1 MVDSHKIK
9 NKIKRG
15 QIVEAAKKAKGK
27 NKLEKRL
34 KNKKEET
41 EEEAEERRSK
51 NVPNT
56 LDNTREFDAT
66 IPQAQPV
73 TQNNDQSQEE
83 QPDNGGTS
91 DALGTDDP
99 ELASDIAN
107 DAFATYFTP
116 QLVNPDD
123 PNSPIKLPKIL
134 ITTSVGAGKNSIEFC
149 MDLTSVLPNSEYVKR
164 RGGKGYEIAT
174 IAGWAKKRDYTD
186 MMVINEDHKTPN
198 AITLMHL
205 PYGPT
210 AYFKLSSV
218 KLSKA
223 ITGHARPTPHHP
235 ELVLNNFATRLGHT
249 VGRMFQALFPPVPE
263 FEGRQVATFH
273 VQRDF
278 IFFRRHRYAFKST
291 EKTALQEIGPR
302 FTLKLRWMKRGLPS
316 IKYEVDNRPTEA
328 RLANAADNDNGND
341 GFEFQW
347 KPELETSRRKFF
359 L

>member
-1 MVDSHKIK
+1 M
-9 NKIKRG
+9 KRG
-15 QIVEAAKKAKGK
+15 QIVDAAKKTKSK
-27 NKLEKRL
+27 QKLERRL
-34 KNKKEET
+34 KSRKEET
-41 EEEAEERRSK
+41 EEDAEERRAR

-56 LDNTREFDAT
+56 LDNTREYDMSMGVGGGGGGE
-66 IPQAQPV
+66 QPE
-73 TQNNDQSQEE
+73 QPE
-83 QPDNGGTS
+83 QPDDNDNDKENNS
-91 DALGTDDP
+91 ENNKDMHMGTDDP
-99 ELASDIAN
+99 ELSSDIAN
-107 DAFATYFTP
+107 DAFASYFTP

-123 PNSPIKLPKIL
+123 PDSGIKLPKIL
-134 ITTSVGAGKNSIEFC
+134 ITTSAGAGKSTIEFC

-164 RGGKGYEIAT
+164 RSGKGYEMGT
-174 IAGWAKKRDYTD
+174 IAGWARKREYSD
-186 MMVINEDHKTPN
+186 MMVVNEDHKMAN
-198 AITLMHL
+198 ALTLMHL
-205 PYGPT
+205 PSGPT

-218 KLSKA
+218 KQSKA

-302 FTLKLRWMKRGLPS
+302 FTLKLRWMKRGLPGV
-316 IKYEVDNRPTEA
+316 KYEVDNRPVEA
-328 RLANAADNDNGND
+328 RLANAGDNDGGGD
-341 GFEFQW
+341 AFEFQW
-347 KPELETSRRKFF
+347 RPELETSRRKFF